1 MTKAYRIFYTT
12 FYDDEHNKIKEILS
26 NLMGMEPIEHR
37 SFVKEFRY
45 IEFKGESLEPGLEK
59 KIVEIVS
66 SIIGKERGIKV
77 DYINV

>member
-1 MTKAYRIFYTT
+1 
-12 FYDDEHNKIKEILS
+12 
-26 NLMGMEPIEHR
+26 MGMEPIEHR